1 MADFGGNRPSAIWGC
16 SERGVGSRLKVIR
29 RFSLAVSDVA
39 ENNVAKSD
47 AQSPFRFGSV
57 SNHRIGLA
65 MNIYGRLQF
74 HG

>member
-1 MADFGGNRPSAIWGC
+1 MAGFGGNRPSAIWGC
-16 SERGVGSRLKVIR
+16 SKRDVGSKLEVIR

-65 MNIYGRLQF
+65 MSICGGLQF
-74 HG
+74 RG